1 MEYQT
6 TKQDLRVI
14 KTHKYLFEALFS
26 LMKEKPFDAIT
37 VTDICKKAMI
47 HRTTFYHHFEDKY
60 HLLRCALT
68 TLQQKFLADIP
79 PVSSETEPSA
89 FYALVAGFRSLII
102 FLKIRICTVLFFKAT
117 VMRIAFSRS
126 SNLIYLRNCYT
137 ASPFFKKMGSVI
149 RVVSLVR
156 YCPAFIP
163 VGFFHWSPGGSLP
176 NRKFPVNN
184 SNLIVGSSSPLSFC
198 LNNLQ
203 VSGKSSA

>member
-79 PVSSETEPSA
+79 PVSSETEHSA
-89 FYALVAGFRSLII
+89 FYALVLDQIIDHLFENQDMYRSILQSNGYEDSIFQIFESYISAQLLYSFSLFQKNGLGYPSRVPCEILSRFYTGGFL
-102 FLKIRICTVLFFKAT
+102 
-117 VMRIAFSRS
+117 
-126 SNLIYLRNCYT
+126 
-137 ASPFFKKMGSVI
+137 
-149 RVVSLVR
+149 SLVSWWLSSKQEISR
-156 YCPAFIP
+156 EQFKSYCRQLITP
-163 VGFFHWSPGGSLP
+163 VILP
-176 NRKFPVNN
+176 E
-184 SNLIVGSSSPLSFC
+184 
-198 LNNLQ
+198 
-203 VSGKSSA
+203 

>member
-1 MEYQT
+1 MGYQT

-89 FYALVAGFRSLII
+89 FYALVLDQIIDHLFENQDMYRSILQSNGYEDSIFQIFESYISAQLLYSFSLFQKNGLGYPSRVPCEILSRFYTGGFL
-102 FLKIRICTVLFFKAT
+102 
-117 VMRIAFSRS
+117 
-126 SNLIYLRNCYT
+126 
-137 ASPFFKKMGSVI
+137 
-149 RVVSLVR
+149 SLVSWGLSSKQEMSR
-156 YCPAFIP
+156 EQFKSYCRQLITP
-163 VGFFHWSPGGSLP
+163 VILP
-176 NRKFPVNN
+176 E
-184 SNLIVGSSSPLSFC
+184 
-198 LNNLQ
+198 
-203 VSGKSSA
+203 

>member
-89 FYALVAGFRSLII
+89 FYALVLDQIIDHLFENQDMYCSILQSNGYEDSIFQIFESYISAQLLYSFSL
-102 FLKIRICTVLFFKAT
+102 
-117 VMRIAFSRS
+117 
-126 SNLIYLRNCYT
+126 
-137 ASPFFKKMGSVI
+137 FKKMGSVI

-156 YCPAFIP
+156 YCPAFIQ
-163 VGFFHWSPGGSLP
+163 VDFFHWSPGGSLP

-198 LNNLQ
+198 RNDLQ
-203 VSGKSSA
+203 VSEIAAF